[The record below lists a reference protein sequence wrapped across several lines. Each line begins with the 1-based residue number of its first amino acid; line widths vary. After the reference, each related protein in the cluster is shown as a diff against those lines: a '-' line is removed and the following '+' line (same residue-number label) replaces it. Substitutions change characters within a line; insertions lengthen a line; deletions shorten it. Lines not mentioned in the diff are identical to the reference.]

1 MGRAATKTKT
11 GRNAALSKEG
21 INMQTITVQN
31 WNGEI
36 QVNREEFVQ
45 RWMDQVNGIWTLCYT
60 SEDHEKAQRIKN
72 DLKSLADNAFDLL
85 LEEEERGENE
95 S

>member
-1 MGRAATKTKT
+1 
-11 GRNAALSKEG
+11 
-21 INMQTITVQN
+21 MQTITVQN

>member
-1 MGRAATKTKT
+1 VHLQFHRCTQGENEKPNR
-11 GRNAALSKEG
+11 G